1 MGEGYHGCHN
11 DQVERVWRRDCESA
25 WGQGQENGFLISLTA
40 SAKNWSN
47 STSSCRTGRMVY
59 GRVEDRRVAGEV
71 SNLRVVRPSEAW
83 VHERRSAEE
92 GWRGSYGGHRGP
104 FAAVDERF

>member
-1 MGEGYHGCHN
+1 
-11 DQVERVWRRDCESA
+11 
-25 WGQGQENGFLISLTA
+25 
-40 SAKNWSN
+40 
-47 STSSCRTGRMVY
+47 MVY

-92 GWRGSYGGHRGP
+92 AWRGSYGGHREP